1 MTTTSSADDRPSGP
15 PESDPVRTA
24 TLAVAAQGAR
34 AVADRYPDLELEH
47 DPGRDDRWYD
57 CTAWVVEPPG
67 DTPPERIQW
76 LSSRRFSAAPP
87 RPTEPLVDAVI
98 GDLTAAGWDLEAEV
112 DGDAGRD
119 VTLRKD
125 GFALTVG
132 GTPDVREGQRSSLL
146 VSVSSPCVDAPAG
159 LGGPD

>member
-1 MTTTSSADDRPSGP
+1 MTTTSSADDGPSGP
-15 PESDPVRTA
+15 HGSDPVRAA
-24 TLAVAAQGAR
+24 TLAAAAQGAR
-34 AVADRYPDLELEH
+34 AVADRYPDLQLEH
-47 DPGRDDRWYD
+47 DPDRDDRWYD

-67 DTPPERIQW
+67 DTPPEQIQW
-76 LSSRRFSAAPP
+76 LSSRRFATDPP
-87 RPTEPLVDAVI
+87 HPTEPLVDAVI
-98 GDLTAAGWDLEAEV
+98 GDLTAAGWVLEAEV

-132 GTPDVREGQRSSLL
+132 GRRDVRDGQRSSLL
-146 VSVSSPCVDAPAG
+146 VSVSSPCVAAPAG